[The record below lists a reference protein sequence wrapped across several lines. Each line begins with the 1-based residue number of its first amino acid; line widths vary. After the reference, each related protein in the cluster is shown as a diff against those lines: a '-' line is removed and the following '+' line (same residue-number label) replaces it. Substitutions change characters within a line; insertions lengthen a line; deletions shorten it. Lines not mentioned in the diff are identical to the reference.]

1 MSKKLFSLFLKTKNR
16 KLKTSLPGEILRDC
30 FIHLSII
37 HITSG
42 KYPWGRNVSRLLPEV
57 SRGGMEKI
65 FKKTY

>member
-16 KLKTSLPGEILRDC
+16 KLKTSLLQERLIC

-57 SRGGMEKI
+57 SRGRNGKNI
-65 FKKTY
+65 